1 MHQNCKSP
9 VKGFSLVNKRMD
21 EERKPKMSDT
31 IVLFDLDGTLTDPGE
46 GITNSIRYS
55 LKKYGIE
62 AADRST
68 LYRFIGPPLHESYET
83 YFSFSHEQAME
94 AVGYYREYY
103 AEKGIF
109 ENGVY
114 EGIRP
119 MLQTLKEEGV
129 LCLVATSK
137 PEKYARQILEHYDL
151 AEYFYYVAG
160 SNMDGS
166 RTDKAEVIAYALEQ
180 VPEKMDRSRILM
192 VGDRLHDIAGAKK
205 NELKS
210 VGVLFG
216 YGGEQ
221 ELREAGADYL
231 AKDPEELTG
240 IIVAADWQDA
250 AMDRTSECQD
260 VGKRSLRPSLTTL
273 CYIERDGK
281 YLMMH
286 RVKKEKD
293 INKDKWIGV
302 GGHFEAAET
311 PEECLLREVKEE
323 TGLTLTRWKFCGLVT
338 FISDQWEAVEYMCLY
353 RADGFTGELIDCDE
367 GTLEWVEKEKVYDLP
382 IWEGDKIFFRLL
394 EEGNA
399 FFSLKLR
406 YEGDVLAEAVLDGTK
421 LELESADRV
430 CFHGV

>member
-1 MHQNCKSP
+1 MN
-9 VKGFSLVNKRMD
+9 
-21 EERKPKMSDT
+21 DT

-46 GITNSIRYS
+46 GITNSVMYS

-62 AADRST
+62 VADRST
-68 LYRFIGPPLHESYET
+68 LYKFIGPPLHESYEN

-103 AEKGIF
+103 ADRGIF

-114 EGIRP
+114 EGIQP
-119 MLQTLKEEGV
+119 MLQTLKEQGV

-151 AEYFYYVAG
+151 LQYFYYVAG
-160 SNMDGS
+160 AHMDGS

-180 VPEKMDRSRILM
+180 VPEKTDRSRILM

-205 NELKS
+205 NQLDS
-210 VGVLFG
+210 IGVLFG
-216 YGGEQ
+216 YGSEK

-231 AKDPEELTG
+231 AEDPEELIR
-240 IIVAADWQDA
+240 IISAVDRQDAADWRSQSEGE
-250 AMDRTSECQD
+250 RTC
-260 VGKRSLRPSLTTL
+260 SLGTSLTTL
-273 CYIERDGK
+273 CYIEQDGK
-281 YLMMH
+281 YLMLH

-302 GGHFEAAET
+302 GGHFEPTET

-323 TGLTLTRWKFCGLVT
+323 TGLTLTSWKFCGLVT
-338 FISDQWEAVEYMCLY
+338 FISDQWEDVEYMCLY
-353 RADGFTGELIDCDE
+353 KADGFTGELINCDE

-382 IWEGDKIFFRLL
+382 IWEGDKIFFRLM
-394 EEGNA
+394 EEQDA

-406 YEGDVLAEAVLDGTK
+406 YKGDVLAEAVLDGIP
-421 LELESADRV
+421 LDLVASGEREGD
-430 CFHGV
+430 